1 MAKRTTLP
9 AGMRPATLPDAEA
22 AVYCGVSENKFRKM
36 RDEGLLPK
44 ARKAKG
50 RNLNIISEL
59 DAALTALPTADDA
72 GPGEG

>member
-1 MAKRTTLP
+1 MAKRTLP
-9 AGMRPATLPDAEA
+9 SGLRPATLTDAEA

-36 RDEGLLPK
+36 RDDGLLPK
-44 ARKAKG
+44 ARKANG

-59 DAALTALPTADDA
+59 DAALAALPTDDRA